1 MNFRYFEG
9 ANKDYADCQRS
20 YKKAI
25 LKKRLNIKGECA
37 MLYNKED
44 HGMGCVALAFL
55 AGSLLGAGIALLS
68 APQSGKDT
76 RRLIK
81 GIVKET
87 IEEPEAYI
95 EELKCRI
102 SSIVDEAGNYIEGLK
117 SKLKPA
123 E

>member
-1 MNFRYFEG
+1 
-9 ANKDYADCQRS
+9 
-20 YKKAI
+20 
-25 LKKRLNIKGECA
+25 